1 MSSRGTL
8 IPAALLFGI
17 ATGMACAQTMSAGI
31 PIDDRLTIQKCGG
44 CHQRDSNGMMRRLS
58 YIRTSPEVWE
68 QAIKRMIRL
77 NGLSITPAEV
87 RDVLSYLST
96 NNGLAPEEM
105 KPGFW
110 EVEHRTTGYQDDYVP
125 NAALQKTCNNCH
137 SIGRVLSQRR
147 TRDDYEKLAAM
158 HVGLFPGAA
167 NIYRPQRGKVVA
179 DVDSPAR
186 PNINLTGGIAMEYP
200 RGTAPAANAKYPI
213 DLALDYL
220 ASSQPLMTP
229 EWTSWRAAMRP
240 PKLAGTWLLSGY
252 QPGKGKLFGQV
263 VITPGATDNQFAT
276 SVQFTYVGTG
286 TAVES
291 TGKSVVYTGYNWR
304 GHVTPASGPP
314 SAPPITATS
323 VPTEWREAMMVS
335 RDGNTMD
342 GRWFWSGFGEL
353 GIDVHLVRAGSE
365 PLVVGTDVASL
376 QSPSKSTVKIFGA
389 NLAAIKAAD
398 IDLGRGVTITK
409 VVSAMPTLLTAE
421 VDVAKDLPVGMRDLA
436 IGRSSVKEA
445 LAVYDKA
452 AYMEVTP
459 EANISRLGGV
469 KYPKEYAQFEAIA
482 YAAGPDGKAHTDD
495 DVPLG
500 MVPARWAMEEFLSTP
515 EDDDIKFVGS
525 LDDAGFFTPSVEGPN
540 PQRKKQANNF
550 PSNNYGDVWIAATYR
565 TPDGK
570 DLKAKAYLVVTIPN
584 YSLYDQPEVAP

>member
-1 MSSRGTL
+1 MSSRGAL
-8 IPAALLFGI
+8 IPAVLFFGI
-17 ATGMACAQTMSAGI
+17 ATGMAYAQAVPVGI

-44 CHQRDSNGMMRRLS
+44 CHQRDANGMMRRLS

-87 RDVLSYLST
+87 REILTYLSA

-105 KPGFW
+105 RPGFW

-125 NAALQKTCNNCH
+125 NPALQKTCNNCH

-158 HVGLFPGAA
+158 HIGLFPGAA
-167 NIYRPQRGKVVA
+167 NIYRPQRGKAVS

-186 PNINLTGGIAMEYP
+186 PNINLTAGISMEYP
-200 RGTAPAANAKYPI
+200 RATTPTANAKYPI

-220 ASSQPLMTP
+220 ATAQPLMTP
-229 EWTSWRAAMRP
+229 EWTSWKAAMRP
-240 PKLAGTWLLSGY
+240 AKLAGTWLLSGY
-252 QPGKGKLFGQV
+252 QPGKGKLYGQV
-263 VITPGATDNQFAT
+263 VIIPGATDNQFAT
-276 SVQFTYVGTG
+276 SVQFTYVGSG
-286 TAVES
+286 AAVKS

-304 GHVTPASGPP
+304 GRVTPPSGAG
-314 SAPPITATS
+314 SAPAITATS
-323 VPTEWREAMMVS
+323 VPSEWREAMMVS

-365 PLVVGTDVASL
+365 PLVIGTDLAAL
-376 QSPSKSTVKIFGA
+376 QSPSKSTVKIYGA
-389 NLAAIKAAD
+389 NLATVKAAD
-398 IDLGRGVTITK
+398 IDLGRGITITR
-409 VVSAMPTLLTAE
+409 VVSATPALLTAE
-421 VDVAKDLPVGMRDLA
+421 VDIAKDLPVGMRDLA

-452 AYMEVTP
+452 AYIEVTP

-515 EDDDIKFVGS
+515 DDDDTKFVGS
-525 LDDAGFFTPSVEGPN
+525 LDDAGFFTPNVEGPN

-550 PSNNYGDVWIAATYR
+550 PSNNYGDVWIGATYK
-565 TPDGK
+565 TPEGK

>member
-1 MSSRGTL
+1 
-8 IPAALLFGI
+8 
-17 ATGMACAQTMSAGI
+17 MAHAQAVPAGI

-110 EVEHRTTGYQDDYVP
+110 EVEHRTVGYQDDYVP
-125 NAALQKTCNNCH
+125 NPALQKTCNNCH

-167 NIYRPQRGKVVA
+167 NIYRPQRGKAVA

-200 RGTAPAANAKYPI
+200 KAPTPAANAKYPI
-213 DLALDYL
+213 DVALDYL
-220 ASSQPLMTP
+220 ASAQPLMTP

-252 QPGKGKLFGQV
+252 QPGKGKLYGQV
-263 VITPGATDNQFAT
+263 VITPGATDNTFAT
-276 SVQFTYVGTG
+276 SVAFTYVGTG
-286 TAVES
+286 AAVKS

-304 GHVTPASGPP
+304 GHVAPPSGPAV
-314 SAPPITATS
+314 APPITATS

-342 GRWFWSGFGEL
+342 GFWFWSGFGEL

-376 QSPSKSTVKIFGA
+376 HSPSKATVKIFGA
-389 NLAAIKAAD
+389 NLAPVKAAD
-398 IDLGRGVTITK
+398 IDLGPGVTITK
-409 VVSAMPTLLTAE
+409 LVSATPTLLTVEAE
-421 VDVAKDLPVGMRDLA
+421 VAKNLPVGMRDLA
-436 IGRSSVKEA
+436 IGWSSVKDA
-445 LAVYDKA
+445 LAVYDKV
-452 AYMEVTP
+452 AYIEVTP

-500 MVPARWAMEEFLSTP
+500 MVSARWAMEEFLSTP
-515 EDDDIKFVGS
+515 EDDDTKFVGS
-525 LDDAGFFTPSVEGPN
+525 LDDAGFFTPNTEGPN
-540 PQRKKQANNF
+540 PERKKQANNF
-550 PSNNYGDVWIAATYR
+550 PANNYGDVWIAATYK

>member
-1 MSSRGTL
+1 MSTRGTL
-8 IPAALLFGI
+8 IPTALLFGI
-17 ATGMACAQTMSAGI
+17 ATGMAYAQAVPTGI

-44 CHQRDSNGMMRRLS
+44 CHQRDANGMMRRLS

-87 RDVLSYLST
+87 RDVLSYLSS

-110 EVEHRTTGYQDDYVP
+110 EVEHRTIGYQDDYVP
-125 NAALQKTCNNCH
+125 NPVLQKTCNNCH

-158 HVGLFPGAA
+158 HIGLFPGAA
-167 NIYRPQRGKVVA
+167 NIYRPQRTKAVS

-186 PNINLTGGIAMEYP
+186 PTINLTGGIAMEYP
-200 RGTAPAANAKYPI
+200 KATTPPANAKYPI

-220 ASSQPLMTP
+220 ASAQPLMTP

-252 QPGKGKLFGQV
+252 QAGKGKLYGQV
-263 VITPGATDNQFAT
+263 IITPGATDNTFAT
-276 SVQFTYVGTG
+276 SVSFTYVDTG
-286 TAVES
+286 AAVKS

-304 GHVTPASGPP
+304 GHVTPASGPA
-314 SAPPITATS
+314 SAPPITATAL
-323 VPTEWREAMMVS
+323 PTEWREAMMVS

-376 QSPSKSTVKIFGA
+376 QSPSKGTVKIFGA
-389 NLAAIKAAD
+389 NLATVKAAD
-398 IDLGRGVTITK
+398 IDLGRGVMVTK
-409 VVSAMPTLLTAE
+409 IVSATPSLLTVE
-421 VDVAKDLPVGMRDLA
+421 TDVAKDLPVGLRDLA

-452 AYMEVTP
+452 AYIEVTP

-469 KYPKEYAQFEAIA
+469 RYPKEYAQFEAIA
-482 YAAGPDGKAHTDD
+482 YAAGPDGKPHTDD

-515 EDDDIKFVGS
+515 EDDDINFVGS
-525 LDDAGFFTPSVEGPN
+525 LDDSGFFTPNVEGPN
-540 PQRKKQANNF
+540 PERRKQANNF
-550 PSNNYGDVWIAATYR
+550 PANNYGDVWIAATYK